1 MPERIL
7 PVLVGAGQTIDR
19 PADPAAGREPLAL
32 MEEAA
37 RRAAEDAG
45 GGARLLAA
53 LDTVAVVNVI
63 CHDYGDAAGLLAER
77 LGCRPARTIYTTLGG
92 NTPQSLVN
100 HLCDEIAAGRTE
112 LALVAGAEAWHTA
125 RALGRAGRPSGW
137 AHRPV
142 SAPPWGDGRP
152 GVSAHEARHGIGQP
166 IVTYP
171 MVENAFRAARRL
183 SLEAHR
189 RELAAF
195 AARAAAI
202 AAENPYAWFRDAKD
216 AATLATVTAENRM
229 VGFPYPKFMNAILDV
244 NQGAALV
251 LASEAAARRLAL
263 AAARWVYPWAG
274 VDVTEH
280 WFFQDRVDYHTLPGL
295 RRAGALLLEA
305 VGLGIERVKHLDL
318 YSCFPIA
325 PRLSAVML
333 GLAPGDP
340 RPLTVTGALPWFGG
354 PGSNYATHAVAT
366 LADRLRAEPESF
378 ALAHALGWNLTKHA
392 LAIYAGTPPPKGWQ
406 HVGGAA
412 LQRWVD
418 ALPHPA
424 VVEEASGRGTIEAYT
439 IVHGRDGGA
448 ERGAVIGRLVGTRAT
463 SPTCPSCPMPAS
475 RSATTARAVARRCSS
490 STAGPPTTPSG
501 SARWSPCATGIW
513 WSRSTCAVTASRRT
527 RARAT
532 RSAPWWRT
540 SSTWCVRSACPA
552 SRWSAGRWA
561 GCSCSSWRSG
571 SASA

>member
-1 MPERIL
+1 
-7 PVLVGAGQTIDR
+7 
-19 PADPAAGREPLAL
+19 REPLVL

-125 RALGRAGRPSGW
+125 RARC
-137 AHRPV
+137 
-142 SAPPWGDGRP
+142 
-152 GVSAHEARHGIGQP
+152 
-166 IVTYP
+166 
-171 MVENAFRAARRL
+171 RAARRL

-274 VDVTEH
+274 VDVSEH
-280 WFFQDRVDYHTLPGL
+280 WFFQDRVDYHTLPGF

-305 VGLGIERVKHLDL
+305 VGLGIERVQHLDL

-325 PRLSAVML
+325 PRLSAAML
-333 GLAPGDP
+333 GLAPDDP

-354 PGSNYATHAVAT
+354 PG
-366 LADRLRAEPESF
+366 
-378 ALAHALGWNLTKHA
+378 
-392 LAIYAGTPPPKGWQ
+392 
-406 HVGGAA
+406 
-412 LQRWVD
+412 
-418 ALPHPA
+418 
-424 VVEEASGRGTIEAYT
+424 
-439 IVHGRDGGA
+439 
-448 ERGAVIGRLVGTRAT
+448 
-463 SPTCPSCPMPAS
+463 
-475 RSATTARAVARRCSS
+475 
-490 STAGPPTTPSG
+490 
-501 SARWSPCATGIW
+501 
-513 WSRSTCAVTASRRT
+513 
-527 RARAT
+527 
-532 RSAPWWRT
+532 
-540 SSTWCVRSACPA
+540 
-552 SRWSAGRWA
+552 
-561 GCSCSSWRSG
+561 
-571 SASA
+571 

>member
-7 PVLVGAGQTIDR
+7 PVLVGTGQTIDR
-19 PADPAAGREPLAL
+19 PADPAAGREPLVL

-53 LDTVAVVNVI
+53 PDTVAVVNVVR
-63 CHDYGDAAGLLAER
+63 HDYGDAAGLLAER
-77 LGCRPARTIYTTLGG
+77 LGCQPARTIYTTLGG

-152 GVSAHEARHGIGQP
+152 GVSTHEARHGIGQP

-244 NQGAALV
+244 NQGGGAAARERGRRAAPGARTRTLGLPVGGRRRHRALV
-251 LASEAAARRLAL
+251 L
-263 AAARWVYPWAG
+263 
-274 VDVTEH
+274 
-280 WFFQDRVDYHTLPGL
+280 PG
-295 RRAGALLLEA
+295 
-305 VGLGIERVKHLDL
+305 
-318 YSCFPIA
+318 
-325 PRLSAVML
+325 PR
-333 GLAPGDP
+333 G
-340 RPLTVTGALPWFGG
+340 
-354 PGSNYATHAVAT
+354 
-366 LADRLRAEPESF
+366 
-378 ALAHALGWNLTKHA
+378 
-392 LAIYAGTPPPKGWQ
+392 
-406 HVGGAA
+406 
-412 LQRWVD
+412 
-418 ALPHPA
+418 LPHPA
-424 VVEEASGRGTIEAYT
+424 R
-439 IVHGRDGGA
+439 
-448 ERGAVIGRLVGTRAT
+448 
-463 SPTCPSCPMPAS
+463 
-475 RSATTARAVARRCSS
+475 
-490 STAGPPTTPSG
+490 PPT
-501 SARWSPCATGIW
+501 
-513 WSRSTCAVTASRRT
+513 RRRAPPRGGRPRH
-527 RARAT
+527 RARA
-532 RSAPWWRT
+532 APRPLQLLPDRAAPLGRDAGPRPRRPAPAHRDRRPPV
-540 SSTWCVRSACPA
+540 VRRPGQQLHDACGRDARGAAPRRAGEFRARARARLESDQARARDLRGDAAAEGLAARGRRVAPA
-552 SRWSAGRWA
+552 VGRRAPAPARGGGGLGPRHDRGLYHRPRPRRRRGARRGHRPAGRRAAFPRRAA
-561 GCSCSSWRSG
+561 GG
-571 SASA
+571 SRGARGDGARGAGGPRRPRQLGRRREPLRAGVRDIR